1 MKKTIYALGFF
12 DGVHLGHAALLKQCQ
27 TLARQHDCLAGVVT
41 FGTHPEALVCG
52 RTPALINT
60 PGDREKLLLQRFSM
74 DHVVTLPFDD
84 ALRSMSWQD
93 FADMLCRD
101 YHAAGFVCGEDFRFG
116 HKGQGDAALL
126 RQYCSQRDLPFAA
139 VPQQILQGLRISS
152 THIRQLL
159 QRGAMAEATVFLG
172 HPHILSGKVVHG
184 HQLGRRL
191 GIPTAN
197 LRLPEGLLIPPFGV
211 YACRAIVDG
220 VRYPAVTNIGTRP
233 TVSGE
238 GITVEPWI
246 LNYSGDLYDREITLE
261 FYDWL
266 RPEEKFPD
274 LQSLQEAIH
283 RDAQKTLALLDAVP

>member
-1 MKKTIYALGFF
+1 MNFYFAPMEGLTDSIYRKLHHKYFPGVDRYYMPFLSPTI
-12 DGVHLGHAALLKQCQ
+12 HR
-27 TLARQHDCLAGVVT
+27 TL
-41 FGTHPEALVCG
+41 TH
-52 RTPALINT
+52 
-60 PGDREKLLLQRFSM
+60 REERE
-74 DHVVTLPFDD
+74 LPF
-84 ALRSMSWQD
+84 
-93 FADMLCRD
+93 ADS
-101 YHAAGFVCGEDFRFG
+101 V
-116 HKGQGDAALL
+116 
-126 RQYCSQRDLPFAA
+126 PFAA

-159 QRGAMAEATVFLG
+159 QRGAMAEAAVFLG